1 MPANPSPAARSRSTP
16 LLRRLWRVRFTDGQ
30 AKQSHR
36 PFWALEEEQLAS
48 SRAEAIALVQAVF
61 RSPRY
66 TDWRASVVRMPQED

>member
-1 MPANPSPAARSRSTP
+1 MT
-16 LLRRLWRVRFTDGQ
+16 RLWRVRFTDSQ

-36 PFWALEEEQLAS
+36 PFWALEEQQLAP

-66 TDWRASVVRMPQED
+66 TQWRASVVRMEQKG